1 MIIAEYADVGPGIA
15 FLLLIGLSVVG
26 VGVLYLRL
34 VECPERLRHPKLW
47 MLAAGS
53 LQALAVYWWE
63 SSNFD
68 TVDRSTLKR
77 VCLGS
82 LLLASASLGV
92 GACWRAKR

>member
-1 MIIAEYADVGPGIA
+1 
-15 FLLLIGLSVVG
+15 
-26 VGVLYLRL
+26 
-34 VECPERLRHPKLW
+34 

-68 TVDRSTLKR
+68 TVDRRTLEQ

-82 LLLASASLGV
+82 LLLASTSLAV
-92 GACWRAKR
+92 GAFWRVER

>member
-15 FLLLIGLSVVG
+15 FLLLIGLSVAG

-34 VECPERLRHPKLW
+34 LERPERLRRPKLW

-63 SSNFD
+63 SSSFD
-68 TVDRSTLKR
+68 AVDRSTLGWI
-77 VCLGS
+77 CLGS
-82 LLLASASLGV
+82 LLLALASLAV
-92 GACWRAKR
+92 GAFWRAER